1 SSSSSTTATKKKNET
16 EQQKDSRTWAS
27 YFPSGKGFSSYIPKS
42 ASDTVSAFAKD
53 HQRDP
58 SKSYLEQLQDFSKTP
73 VGAAGFSALTGSGY
87 SSSLYAGYQAWNA
100 KNAPNAPPMEYMSMA
115 HSRAATL
122 HLRPKVNDVLVS
134 NLRAP
139 MLTLVED
146 TSPGIH
152 DTLMAACDPQRYRGL
167 AVESWEQHGSCAE
180 NLVLA
185 LKELN
190 ERAGLKGAKGIGA
203 DVTVNSVPAPLNLF
217 MNIPWDEEGDL
228 AFKAPKGGA
237 GDFVRFKAE
246 RDVVVVMSA
255 CPQDVLEIN
264 ARRPTDAHFVVEED
278 GEETKAA
285 VQRTQR
291 TRPPPR
297 KLNSQQ
303 KTPTTTEDGPCGYA
317 KGNRDNESSSRS
329 STEEETGTSG
339 RTASEKSRVDHY
351 LRDGSE
357 WHSGLAGGE
366 KEAAEIVGEA
376 GDMMKAPATANEK
389 MSRRGNSTMI
399 VLDT

>member
-1 SSSSSTTATKKKNET
+1 
-16 EQQKDSRTWAS
+16 
-27 YFPSGKGFSSYIPKS
+27 
-42 ASDTVSAFAKD
+42 
-53 HQRDP
+53 
-58 SKSYLEQLQDFSKTP
+58 
-73 VGAAGFSALTGSGY
+73 
-87 SSSLYAGYQAWNA
+87 
-100 KNAPNAPPMEYMSMA
+100 MEYMSMA

-303 KTPTTTEDGPCGYA
+303 KTPTTSTNSPVPPAAAAASAGSDGAGELKKTPVPQRKTA
-317 KGNRDNESSSRS
+317 PVATQKA
-329 STEEETGTSG
+329 TGTTSQ
-339 RTASEKSRVDHY
+339 
-351 LRDGSE
+351 
-357 WHSGLAGGE
+357 
-366 KEAAEIVGEA
+366 
-376 GDMMKAPATANEK
+376 APAAAPRKKPVPPAVRPQKKAVSTTTSGTEANGTPASPVEK
-389 MSRRGNSTMI
+389 KKPRKLSAKPAT
-399 VLDT
+399 